1 MTHLLGQAAFGLI
14 VGAVAKLLVPGRDP
28 GGVLITMGIGLVGSL
43 LGTLLGRAV
52 KGENYQAHWVMSIVG
67 AVVLLVV
74 YRWWASGLA

>member
-1 MTHLLGQAAFGLI
+1 MTHLLGQAVFGLI